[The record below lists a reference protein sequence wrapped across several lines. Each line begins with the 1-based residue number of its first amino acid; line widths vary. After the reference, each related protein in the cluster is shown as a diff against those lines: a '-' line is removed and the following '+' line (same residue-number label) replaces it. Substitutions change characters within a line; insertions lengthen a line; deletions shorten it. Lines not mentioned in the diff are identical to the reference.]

1 MERERINWSG
11 IIKENN
17 IVKIRQWN
25 DMAKEYGTYYERG
38 CSYCDPCTLIINCRE
53 KFTEEMKKYCGKT
66 IKINENMER
75 SFNKYGIFIYKGHA
89 ISTDM
94 LEPYVISKEEKKDLF
109 MKIQEVMEL
118 KDGSRVRANNGK
130 IYIVENGNL
139 ISEDNGNSLI
149 VNYGLKEIFN
159 MEFELI
165 KVKLID
171 VLIPGNIV
179 EIIDYI
185 QGRRKLGVILNNDNI
200 CYFDGGFDSL
210 SYERDTTNDSD
221 YYINKVY
228 EPLFGFDLININKG
242 KMKLVWSKN

>member
-1 MERERINWSG
+1 MEREKINWKE
-11 IIKENN
+11 IIKEDN
-17 IVKIRQWN
+17 IVKVRQWD
-25 DMAKEYGTYYERG
+25 DMAKEFGEFRVSLDGT
-38 CSYCDPCTLIINCRE
+38 TINCFLT
-53 KFTEEMKKYCGKT
+53 FTEEMRKHCGEE
-66 IKINENMER
+66 IRINKDMEKD
-75 SFNKYGIFIYKGHA
+75 FNFHEVFCYEGHMF
-89 ISTDM
+89 STDM
-94 LEPYVISKEEKKDLF
+94 LEPYMIIEKEKECLF

-130 IYIVENGNL
+130 IYIVEDGNL

-165 KVKLID
+165 KVKLVD

-179 EIIDYI
+179 EIMDGIKS
-185 QGRRKLGVILNNDNI
+185 RKKLGVILNNDNI

-210 SYERDTTNDSD
+210 SYERDTTNDPD

-228 EPLFGFDLININKG
+228 EPLFGFNLMNIEEE

>member
-1 MERERINWSG
+1 
-11 IIKENN
+11 
-17 IVKIRQWN
+17 
-25 DMAKEYGTYYERG
+25 
-38 CSYCDPCTLIINCRE
+38 
-53 KFTEEMKKYCGKT
+53 
-66 IKINENMER
+66 
-75 SFNKYGIFIYKGHA
+75 
-89 ISTDM
+89 
-94 LEPYVISKEEKKDLF
+94 

-118 KDGSRVRANNGK
+118 KDGSRVRANNEK
-130 IYIVENGNL
+130 IYMVNDGNL

-149 VNYGLKEIFN
+149 VNYGLKEIFD

-165 KVKLID
+165 KVKLVD

-179 EIIDYI
+179 EIMDYI
-185 QGRRKLGVILNNDNI
+185 HGRRNLGVILNNDNI

-210 SYERDTTNDSD
+210 SYERDKTNDPD

>member
-1 MERERINWSG
+1 
-11 IIKENN
+11 
-17 IVKIRQWN
+17 
-25 DMAKEYGTYYERG
+25 
-38 CSYCDPCTLIINCRE
+38 
-53 KFTEEMKKYCGKT
+53 
-66 IKINENMER
+66 
-75 SFNKYGIFIYKGHA
+75 
-89 ISTDM
+89 
-94 LEPYVISKEEKKDLF
+94 

-118 KDGSRVRANNGK
+118 KDGNRVRANNGK
-130 IYIVENGNL
+130 IYIVNDGNL
-139 ISEDNGNSLI
+139 ISEDNGNSLT

-165 KVKLID
+165 KVKLVD

-179 EIIDYI
+179 EIMDGIES
-185 QGRRKLGVILNNDNI
+185 RRKLGVILNNDNI

-228 EPLFGFDLININKG
+228 EPLFGFNLANIEEE

>member
-1 MERERINWSG
+1 MERKKINWKE
-11 IIKENN
+11 IIKEGN
-17 IVKIRQWN
+17 IVKVRQWD
-25 DMAKEYGTYYERG
+25 DMAKEFGEFRVSLDGT
-38 CSYCDPCTLIINCRE
+38 TINCFLT
-53 KFTEEMKKYCGKT
+53 FTEEMRKHCGEE
-66 IKINENMER
+66 IRINKDMEKD
-75 SFNKYGIFIYKGHA
+75 FNFHEVFCYEGHMFR
-89 ISTDM
+89 TDM
-94 LEPYVISKEEKKDLF
+94 LEPYMIIEGKKEDLF

-118 KDGSRVRANNGK
+118 KEGSRVRANNGK

-149 VNYGLKEIFN
+149 VNYGLKEIFD

-165 KVKLID
+165 KVKLVD

-179 EIIDYI
+179 EIMDGIES
-185 QGRRKLGVILNNDNI
+185 RRKLGVILNNDNI

-210 SYERDTTNDSD
+210 SYERDTANDSD

-228 EPLFGFDLININKG
+228 EPLFGFNLVNIEEE

>member
-1 MERERINWSG
+1 MERERIYWKV

-17 IVKIRQWN
+17 IVKIRQWD
-25 DMAKEYGTYYERG
+25 DMVSEYRISYERG
-38 CSYCDPCTLIINCRE
+38 NSCFDPGILVINCRE
-53 KFTEEMKKYCGKT
+53 KFTEEMKKYCGET

-75 SFNKYGIFIYKGHA
+75 SFNKYGIFGYKGHA

-94 LEPYVISKEEKKDLF
+94 LEPYVISKEEKEDLF

-149 VNYGLKEIFN
+149 VNYGLREIFN

-165 KVKLID
+165 KVKLVD

-179 EIIDYI
+179 EIMDGIES
-185 QGRRKLGVILNNDNI
+185 RRKLGVILNNDNI

-228 EPLFGFDLININKG
+228 EPLFGFNLVNIEEE

>member
-1 MERERINWSG
+1 MDRDKINWKN

-17 IVKIRQWN
+17 IVKVRQWD
-25 DMAKEYGTYYERG
+25 DMAKEYGISYECG
-38 CSYCDPCTLIINCRE
+38 DSCFDPCTLIINCRE

-94 LEPYVISKEEKKDLF
+94 LEPYVISKEEKEDLF
-109 MKIQEVMEL
+109 MKIQEAIEL

-130 IYIVENGNL
+130 IYIVNDGNL

-165 KVKLID
+165 KVKLVD

-179 EIIDYI
+179 EIMDGIKS
-185 QGRRKLGVILNNDNI
+185 RKKLGVILNNDNI

-210 SYERDTTNDSD
+210 SYERDTVNDPD

-228 EPLFGFDLININKG
+228 EPLIGFDLVNIEEE

>member
-1 MERERINWSG
+1 MERERIYWKV

-17 IVKIRQWN
+17 IVKIRQWD
-25 DMAKEYGTYYERG
+25 DMVSEYGISYERG
-38 CSYCDPCTLIINCRE
+38 NSCFDPGILVINCRK
-53 KFTEEMKKYCGKT
+53 KFTEEMKKYCGET

-75 SFNKYGIFIYKGHA
+75 SFNKYGIFIYNGHA

-94 LEPYVISKEEKKDLF
+94 LEPCIIVEEKKEDLF

-118 KDGSRVRANNGK
+118 KDGSRVRTNNGK
-130 IYIVENGNL
+130 IYIVEAGNL
-139 ISEDNGNSLI
+139 ISEDNGNSLT

-165 KVKLID
+165 KVKLVD

-179 EIIDYI
+179 EIMDGIES
-185 QGRRKLGVILNNDNI
+185 RRKLGVILNNDNI

-210 SYERDTTNDSD
+210 SYERDTANDSD

-228 EPLFGFDLININKG
+228 EPLFGFNLVNIEEE

>member
-17 IVKIRQWN
+17 IVKVRQFD
-25 DMAKEYGTYYERG
+25 DMKREFGVSYERG
-38 CSYCDPCTLIINCRE
+38 DSCFDPCTLIINCRE

-66 IKINENMER
+66 IKINENMEK
-75 SFNKYGIFIYKGHA
+75 SFNKYGIFIYNGHA

-94 LEPYVISKEEKKDLF
+94 LEPYMIVKKEKEDLF

-118 KDGSRVRANNGK
+118 KDGSRVRTNNGK

-139 ISEDNGNSLI
+139 ISEDNGNSLT

-165 KVKLID
+165 KVKLVD

-179 EIIDYI
+179 EIMDGIKS
-185 QGRRKLGVILNNDNI
+185 RKKLGVILNNDNI

-210 SYERDTTNDSD
+210 SYERDTANDPD

-228 EPLFGFDLININKG
+228 RPLFGFDLMNIKEE

>member
-1 MERERINWSG
+1 MEREKINWKG
-11 IIKENN
+11 IIKEGN
-17 IVKIRQWN
+17 IVKVRQFD
-25 DMAKEYGTYYERG
+25 DMAEEFGF
-38 CSYCDPCTLIINCRE
+38 TLDGAIDCFK
-53 KFTEEMKKYCGKT
+53 KFTGNMREYCGET
-66 IKINENMER
+66 IRINENMEKK
-75 SFNKYGIFIYKGHA
+75 FNEYGYFYYEGSMF
-89 ISTDM
+89 STDM
-94 LEPYVISKEEKKDLF
+94 LEPYMIIEKEREDLF

-139 ISEDNGNSLI
+139 ISDDNGNNLI

-165 KVKLID
+165 KVELND

-210 SYERDTTNDSD
+210 SYERDKTNDPD

>member
-1 MERERINWSG
+1 MERERIYWKV

-17 IVKIRQWN
+17 IVKIRQWD
-25 DMAKEYGTYYERG
+25 DMVSEYGISYERG
-38 CSYCDPCTLIINCRE
+38 NSCFDPGILVINCRK
-53 KFTEEMKKYCGKT
+53 KFTEEMKKYCGET

-75 SFNKYGIFIYKGHA
+75 SFNKYGIFSYKGHA

-94 LEPYVISKEEKKDLF
+94 LEPYVISKEEKEDLF

-149 VNYGLKEIFN
+149 VNYGLREIFN

-165 KVKLID
+165 KVKLVD

-179 EIIDYI
+179 EIMDGIES
-185 QGRRKLGVILNNDNI
+185 RRKLGVILNNDNI

-210 SYERDTTNDSD
+210 SYERDTANDSD

-228 EPLFGFDLININKG
+228 EPLFGFNLVNIEEE

>member
-1 MERERINWSG
+1 MDRDKINWKN

-17 IVKIRQWN
+17 IVKVRQWD
-25 DMAKEYGTYYERG
+25 DMAKEYGTYYKRG
-38 CSYCDPCTLIINCRE
+38 DSCFDPCTLIINCRR
-53 KFTEEMKKYCGKT
+53 KFTEEMRKYCGKT

-75 SFNKYGIFIYKGHA
+75 SFNKYENFYYNGHA

-94 LEPYVISKEEKKDLF
+94 LEPYVISKEEKEDLF

-118 KDGSRVRANNGK
+118 KDGSRVRTNNGK
-130 IYIVENGNL
+130 IYIVKDGNL
-139 ISEDNGNSLI
+139 ISEDNGNNLI

-165 KVKLID
+165 KVELND

-179 EIIDYI
+179 EIMDYI
-185 QGRRKLGVILNNDNI
+185 HGRRNLGVILNNDNI

-210 SYERDTTNDSD
+210 NSMKNLTDCD

>member
-1 MERERINWSG
+1 MNREKINWKE
-11 IIKENN
+11 IIKEGN
-17 IVKIRQWN
+17 IVKVREWD
-25 DMAKEYGTYYERG
+25 DMAKEFGEFRVSLDGT
-38 CSYCDPCTLIINCRE
+38 TINCFLT
-53 KFTEEMKKYCGKT
+53 FTEEMRKHCGEE
-66 IKINENMER
+66 IRINKDMEKD
-75 SFNKYGIFIYKGHA
+75 FNFHEVFCYEGHMF
-89 ISTDM
+89 STDM
-94 LEPYVISKEEKKDLF
+94 LEPYMIIEEKKECLF

-130 IYIVENGNL
+130 IYIIEDGNL

-165 KVKLID
+165 KVKLED

-179 EIIDYI
+179 EIMDCYNC
-185 QGRRKLGVILNNDNI
+185 KKELGVILNNSNI
-200 CYFDGGFDSL
+200 CYFNGGFDSL
-210 SYERDTTNDSD
+210 NSMKCLPDCN

-228 EPLFGFDLININKG
+228 EPLIGFDLINIKKE

>member
-1 MERERINWSG
+1 MEREKINWKE
-11 IIKENN
+11 IIKEDN
-17 IVKIRQWN
+17 IVKVRQWD
-25 DMAKEYGTYYERG
+25 DMAKEFGEFRVSLDGT
-38 CSYCDPCTLIINCRE
+38 TINCFLT
-53 KFTEEMKKYCGKT
+53 FTEEMRKHCGEE
-66 IKINENMER
+66 IRINKDMEKD
-75 SFNKYGIFIYKGHA
+75 FNFHEVFCYEGHMF
-89 ISTDM
+89 STDM
-94 LEPYVISKEEKKDLF
+94 LEPYMIIEKEKECLF

-130 IYIVENGNL
+130 IYIVEDGNL

-165 KVKLID
+165 KVKLVD

-179 EIIDYI
+179 EIMDCYNC
-185 QGRRKLGVILNNDNI
+185 KKELGVILNNSNI
-200 CYFDGGFDSL
+200 CYFNGGFDSL
-210 SYERDTTNDSD
+210 NSMKCLPDCN

-228 EPLFGFDLININKG
+228 EPLIGFDLINIKKE

>member
-1 MERERINWSG
+1 MDRSKINWKN

-17 IVKIRQWN
+17 IVKVRQF
-25 DMAKEYGTYYERG
+25 DDTKREFGF
-38 CSYCDPCTLIINCRE
+38 TLDGAIDCFK
-53 KFTEEMKKYCGKT
+53 KFTGNMREYCGET
-66 IKINENMER
+66 IRINENMEKK
-75 SFNKYGIFIYKGHA
+75 FNEYGYFYYEGSMF
-89 ISTDM
+89 STDM
-94 LEPYVISKEEKKDLF
+94 LEPYMIIEEKKEDIF
-109 MKIQEVMEL
+109 MKIQEAMEL
-118 KDGSRVRANNGK
+118 KDGSRVRTNNGK
-130 IYIVENGNL
+130 IYIVKDGNL
-139 ISEDNGNSLI
+139 ISEDNGNNLI

-165 KVKLID
+165 KVKLED

-179 EIIDYI
+179 EIMDYI
-185 QGRRKLGVILNNDNI
+185 HGRRNLGVILNNDNI

-210 SYERDTTNDSD
+210 SYERDKTNDPD

>member
-1 MERERINWSG
+1 MEREKINWKE

-17 IVKIRQWN
+17 IVKVRQWD
-25 DMAKEYGTYYERG
+25 DMAKEFGEFRVSLDGT
-38 CSYCDPCTLIINCRE
+38 TINCFLT
-53 KFTEEMKKYCGKT
+53 FTEEMRKHCGEE
-66 IKINENMER
+66 IRINKDMEKD
-75 SFNKYGIFIYKGHA
+75 FNFHEVFCYEGHMF
-89 ISTDM
+89 STDM
-94 LEPYVISKEEKKDLF
+94 LEPYIIIEKEKECLF

-130 IYIVENGNL
+130 IYIVEDGNL

-165 KVKLID
+165 KVKLVD

-179 EIIDYI
+179 EIMDCYNC
-185 QGRRKLGVILNNDNI
+185 KKELGVILNNSNI
-200 CYFDGGFDSL
+200 CYFNGGFDSL
-210 SYERDTTNDSD
+210 NSMKCLPDCN

-228 EPLFGFDLININKG
+228 EPLIGFDLINIKKE

>member
-1 MERERINWSG
+1 
-11 IIKENN
+11 
-17 IVKIRQWN
+17 
-25 DMAKEYGTYYERG
+25 
-38 CSYCDPCTLIINCRE
+38 
-53 KFTEEMKKYCGKT
+53 
-66 IKINENMER
+66 
-75 SFNKYGIFIYKGHA
+75 
-89 ISTDM
+89 
-94 LEPYVISKEEKKDLF
+94 
-109 MKIQEVMEL
+109 MKIQDVMEL

>member
-1 MERERINWSG
+1 
-11 IIKENN
+11 
-17 IVKIRQWN
+17 
-25 DMAKEYGTYYERG
+25 
-38 CSYCDPCTLIINCRE
+38 
-53 KFTEEMKKYCGKT
+53 
-66 IKINENMER
+66 
-75 SFNKYGIFIYKGHA
+75 
-89 ISTDM
+89 
-94 LEPYVISKEEKKDLF
+94 

-130 IYIVENGNL
+130 IYIIEDGNL

-165 KVKLID
+165 KVKLVD

-179 EIIDYI
+179 EIMDGIKS
-185 QGRRKLGVILNNDNI
+185 RKQIGVILNNDNI

-210 SYERDTTNDSD
+210 SYERDTINDPD
-221 YYINKVY
+221 YYISKVY
-228 EPLFGFDLININKG
+228 EPLFGFDFIEPKKE